1 MAVIAGISR
10 FIRGLGARPVYALWV
25 LLRRVLFKLR
35 QFGLKRI
42 ELFPGARQNGFLH
55 LELLPGDEVQLAYS
69 CFQNRT
75 KIFLQIVTNRAQRV
89 GNGLREPGC
98 EFFYRIITHS
108 RLIPDPIRKHQWQL
122 RSFNED
128 MPIAVIAITT
138 QSASSWSNARMKTRH
153 LIIGLLAIALTASSG
168 AIADSIYK
176 WIDADGNIHY
186 EDRPS
191 GAGTEERMT
200 LTYTRTDDDAVEQ
213 RIQMRHDTQSA
224 HQEAKAVAAEEARSK
239 EDKRA
244 EALALQQKCENYRG
258 KLEMLTQARR
268 LYREDENGERIYLD
282 DSEQLKARQRADD
295 LVQEF
300 CNS

>member
-1 MAVIAGISR
+1 MLLLVR
-10 FIRGLGARPVYALWV
+10 F
-25 LLRRVLFKLR
+25 FELR

-69 CFQNRT
+69 CSQNRT
-75 KIFLQIVTNRAQRV
+75 KIFLQIVTNRAQSV
-89 GNGLREPGC
+89 GNGLREPLC

-122 RSFNED
+122 HAFNED
-128 MPIAVIAITT
+128 TPLAVTAITT
-138 QSASSWSNARMKTRH
+138 QSPSSWSNARMKTRH

-176 WIDADGNIHY
+176 WTDADGNIHY

-191 GAGTEERMT
+191 SAETAERMA
-200 LTYTRTDDDAVEQ
+200 LTYNRTDNSAVEQ
-213 RIQMRHDTQSA
+213 RIQMRHDTQTA
-224 HQEAKAVAAEEARSK
+224 RQESKAVVAEEAKSE

-244 EALALQQKCENYRG
+244 EASARQERCETYRG
-258 KLEMLTQARR
+258 KLETFT
-268 LYREDENGERIYLD
+268 E
-282 DSEQLKARQRADD
+282 
-295 LVQEF
+295 
-300 CNS
+300 